1 MAAPNPRTFHT
12 QQVHYLR
19 KVVNWNDTNI
29 ATGVKFGTLP
39 AGAVCI
45 GGHVHV
51 TTAFNAGTTNSLS
64 VGQVTTA
71 TELIAAASAVAGTAG
86 VKLNIA
92 PNASPFL
99 IDLAADTDIYVLYA
113 QTGTAA
119 SAGRAVITI
128 EFAVNNDQ

>member
-12 QQVHYLR
+12 QQIHYLR
-19 KVVNWNDTNI
+19 KLVNFNDAGI
-29 ATGVKFGTLP
+29 AAGVKMGTLP
-39 AGAVCI
+39 AGAVLVSS
-45 GGHVHV
+45 HVHV
-51 TTAFNAGTTNSLS
+51 TTAFNAGTTNVLT
-64 VGQVTTA
+64 VGTQA
-71 TELIAAASAVAGTAG
+71 TLTEIINNAASIPGTAG

-92 PNASPFL
+92 PNAAPFL
-99 IDLAADTDIYVLYA
+99 VDLAADNDVYVSYT